1 MRSLL
6 LTPSRKLIAASTLAL
21 VIAGGAVAT
30 NLFTSH
36 PANAQIEVQTGA
48 PNLGFAD
55 LVEAVSP
62 AVVAIQVRAEVP
74 SQDIMRRG
82 PGFQFDFP
90 DLPEDHPLRRF
101 FDQFEDEFMPPR
113 APNGEAPRRFMQA
126 VGSGF
131 LISEDGYIVTNNHVV
146 ADASEVL
153 VVLQDDTELAAE
165 VVGTDPRTDL
175 ALLKVQDESIND
187 LPYVEFAED
196 EGRVGDWVVAVGNP
210 FGLGGTV
217 TAGIISARGRDIN
230 ASAYDD
236 FIQIDAPINRGNSGG
251 PSFNL
256 SGKVV
261 GVNTAIFSPSGG
273 NVGIAFAIPAHVA
286 QNVITQLRDTGT
298 VTRGFLGVSLQDI
311 SEDLAAGLGL
321 ESTDGAL
328 VTETIADA
336 PAGAAGVE
344 SGDVIVS
351 VNDQDVED
359 GRELSRVIS
368 QIAPG
373 TPVEL
378 GIIRNGEQITVNVTL
393 DRLPDDLGAAPAP
406 SEQSQE
412 DEAAPTSSSIG
423 IVLEPNPDGE
433 GLVVTDIE
441 PDSPAATRGLAPG
454 DVVLEADGEALTSM
468 SQFEEVLAAVRESG
482 RKAVPLK
489 VARDGVVRFLGVP
502 FANE

>member
-21 VIAGGAVAT
+21 VIAGGTAAT
-30 NLFTSH
+30 YLLPSQ
-36 PANAQIEVQTGA
+36 PATAQIEVQTGA

-74 SQDIMRRG
+74 TQDIMRRG
-82 PGFQFDFP
+82 PGFEFDFP

-101 FDQFEDEFMPPR
+101 FDQFDDQFTPPG
-113 APNGEAPRRFMQA
+113 APNGQAPRRFMQA

-131 LISEDGYIVTNNHVV
+131 IISQDGYIVTNNHVV

-175 ALLKVQDESIND
+175 ALLKVQDDSVND
-187 LPYVEFAED
+187 LPYVEFADD

-256 SGKVV
+256 SGEVV

-286 QNVITQLRDTGT
+286 QNVISQLRDDGT

-321 ESTDGAL
+321 DSTDGAL

-351 VNDQDVED
+351 VDGQDIED

-373 TPVEL
+373 TSVEL
-378 GIIRNGEQITVNVTL
+378 GIVRDGQDTAINVTL
-393 DRLPDDLGAAPAP
+393 DRLPDDLDAAPAP
-406 SEQSQE
+406 SDRSQQE
-412 DEAAPTSSSIG
+412 EAEPTSTSIG
-423 IVLEPNPDGE
+423 VMLEPHAGGE
-433 GLVVTDIE
+433 GLVVAGVE

-454 DVVLEADGEALTSM
+454 DVVLEADGQVLTSM
-468 SQFEEVLAAVRESG
+468 SQFEDVLAAVRDSG
-482 RKAVPLK
+482 RQAVPLK
-489 VARDGVVRFLGVP
+489 VERDGVVRFLGVP
-502 FANE
+502 FASE